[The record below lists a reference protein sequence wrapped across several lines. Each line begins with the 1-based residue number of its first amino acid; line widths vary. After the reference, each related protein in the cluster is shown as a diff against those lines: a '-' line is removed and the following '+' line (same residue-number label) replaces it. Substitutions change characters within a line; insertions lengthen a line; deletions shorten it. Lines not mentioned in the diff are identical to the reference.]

1 MHIPI
6 ILYTGSCIFIRF
18 VYSRER
24 GWITYIYGYC
34 IRYRLYMAMLCGCDC
49 GQLLLMLCY
58 RFGKLSD
65 ILYAY

>member
-1 MHIPI
+1 MHITI

-49 GQLLLMLCY
+49 GQLLLMLC
-58 RFGKLSD
+58 
-65 ILYAY
+65 